1 MMPKSGTF
9 LREREAYTDL
19 LAQSLQRVVATLS
32 AMPEVERVCL
42 FGSYARGRKDLFTDL
57 DILVIMRSDQP
68 FLERTAKLYQR
79 LAAGVDMDLL
89 CYTPEE
95 LERNKD
101 RPFFRHVLRE
111 AKVLYE
117 KKSS

>member
-1 MMPKSGTF
+1 MRTAVTLASARKAHADM
-9 LREREAYTDL
+9 
-19 LAQSLQRVVATLS
+19 LAQGLQRVVAMLS
-32 AMPEVERVCL
+32 ATPEVERVLL
-42 FGSYARGRKDLFTDL
+42 FGSYARGREDLFTDL

-117 KKSS
+117 K